1 MVAYR
6 TVYIPVEKKCE
17 VKFILYIQPICDPHS
32 YEPAHYLRDR
42 FGDLVTFDTRKEA
55 EERKAAQYAADKEAE
70 IKEKEAKAAAVEAE
84 ANRKHEEQL
93 ANNERKKLTD
103 MARENRWAV
112 EAMTGAV
119 ARALK

>member
-55 EERKAAQYAADKEAE
+55 EERKAIYEQGWCTVT
-70 IKEKEAKAAAVEAE
+70 I
-84 ANRKHEEQL
+84 EEQVIPI
-93 ANNERKKLTD
+93 E
-103 MARENRWAV
+103 
-112 EAMTGAV
+112 
-119 ARALK
+119 